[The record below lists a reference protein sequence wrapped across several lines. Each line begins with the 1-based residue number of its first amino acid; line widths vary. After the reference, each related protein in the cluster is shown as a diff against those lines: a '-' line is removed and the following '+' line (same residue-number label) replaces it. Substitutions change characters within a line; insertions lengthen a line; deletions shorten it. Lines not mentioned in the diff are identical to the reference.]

1 MEISNMYET
10 TSNYNK
16 REKLMQELTEITPID
31 TYVILKAKEIIDQ
44 LVTTKRCPH
53 CGGRLLLSDLK
64 QYDYVCPE
72 CDENFYEYEV

>member
-1 MEISNMYET
+1 MYET
-10 TSNYNK
+10 TFNYNK

-44 LVTTKRCPH
+44 LVTTKRCLY

-64 QYDYVCPE
+64 QYVYVCPE

>member
-1 MEISNMYET
+1 MKISNMYET
-10 TSNYNK
+10 TFNYNK

-44 LVTTKRCPH
+44 LVTTNRCQH

>member
-1 MEISNMYET
+1 MKISNMYET
-10 TSNYNK
+10 TFNYNK

-44 LVTTKRCPH
+44 LVTTKRCLH
-53 CGGRLLLSDLK
+53 CGGQLLLSDLK

>member
-1 MEISNMYET
+1 MKISNMYET
-10 TSNYNK
+10 TFNYNK

-44 LVTTKRCPH
+44 LVTTKRRLH

>member
-1 MEISNMYET
+1 MYET
-10 TSNYNK
+10 TFNYNK

-44 LVTTKRCPH
+44 LVTTKRCLH